1 MTDFTTGRKRSNTLT
16 LRAWTWDR
24 RLHQHTGHSAES
36 CLGRESTIVHP
47 LLVYP
52 VILSGVS
59 VALINFLVSTSFVS
73 HCSIVVQTAGDPT
86 CVEPSQT
93 WIDAHT
99 HTHTHTHTHIPLS
112 LQKQHACQLP
122 FLSKIS
128 LILSAV
134 SADFSKLLKRSSK
147 CVKHAIRNLFF
158 CSLHLSPKERE
169 NGDCHWSWPQTED
182 KCWFGWFVQCC
193 SAPDGLC
200 VMQGKQKQAVLMR
213 VRVSSCVAAEA
224 VLKSLGLDTH
234 ADRVTACHT
243 RSALPERHRPTLI
256 CCN

>member
-1 MTDFTTGRKRSNTLT
+1 MTDFTTGRKRSSTLT
-16 LRAWTWDR
+16 LGTWTWDR

-52 VILSGVS
+52 VILSGFS

-93 WIDAHT
+93 WINALAHMHT
-99 HTHTHTHTHIPLS
+99 HTHTHTSLS
-112 LQKQHACQLP
+112 ASRNSMHVNYLFCH
-122 FLSKIS
+122 SS
-128 LILSAV
+128 SSAV
-134 SADFSKLLKRSSK
+134 SAGFSKLLKQFSK
-147 CVKHAIRNLFF
+147 CVKHAILKLFF
-158 CSLHLSPKERE
+158 PSLHLSPKERE
-169 NGDCHWSWPQTED
+169 NGDCHWSWPQTEE
-182 KCWFGWFVQCC
+182 KCWLGLFVQCC

-213 VRVSSCVAAEA
+213 VRESSCVATEA
-224 VLKSLGLDTH
+224 MLKSLGLDTH
-234 ADRVTACHT
+234 ADRVTAYHT
-243 RSALPERHRPTLI
+243 CSALPERHRPTLI